1 MKNYFYVGIGIIV
14 FIIVALLSYG
24 IYLNQRGENR
34 ITERLENN
42 IIPLV
47 GSKVKIREI
56 SPVYSMNV
64 INLYSENL
72 TDVMASTNGRI
83 TQEFVEKN
91 SHVEAGS
98 PIIFVLDED
107 FFEKTQEAEINI
119 LEAEAQF
126 LRAKNVYK
134 RYSELKKENAIS
146 LDKFEEAEINYKSAE
161 SKLLYFKMQKEQL
174 AIRSN
179 RQTVTSPI
187 AGEVLTL
194 YKKVGAYV
202 TVGTSVALV
211 GDFRTLR
218 FTVPIDQ
225 KETRHI
231 SLGQEYIFSVDGNEA
246 LQKSYGGEYQG
257 GNMGG
262 DQVFTARI
270 IKITPNL
277 SEKASIRQVVWEVDN
292 SSGILEPGMY
302 SRVEMR
308 PNLKFSCLTIPLTA
322 LTDESRSMVAV
333 TDEEGRL
340 SIKQIETGESDK
352 EYIEVIAGLN
362 EGDIVIVSDTRGIKE
377 GTLVE
382 VSVED

>member
-1 MKNYFYVGIGIIV
+1 M
-14 FIIVALLSYG
+14 
-24 IYLNQRGENR
+24 
-34 ITERLENN
+34 ENN

-47 GSKVKIREI
+47 GAKVRMREI

-64 INLYSENL
+64 INLYSESL
-72 TDVMASTNGRI
+72 TDVMAATNGRI

-98 PIIFVLDED
+98 PILFVLDED
-107 FFEKTQEAEINI
+107 VFIKIQEAENNI
-119 LEAEAQF
+119 LEAEAKL
-126 LRAKNVYK
+126 LRAKNIYN

-146 LDKFEEAEINYKSAE
+146 LDRFEEAEINYKSAE
-161 SKLLYFKMQKEQL
+161 SKLAYFKMQKERL
-174 AIRSN
+174 VTRSN
-179 RQTVTSPI
+179 RQTVASPI

-202 TVGTSVALV
+202 TVGTPVALV

-218 FTVPIDQ
+218 FTVPLDER
-225 KETRHI
+225 ETRRI
-231 SLGQEYIFSVDGNEA
+231 SLGQESLFSVGGNEA
-246 LQKSYGGEYQG
+246 LQKSYGAEYQG
-257 GNMGG
+257 GNLGG

-308 PNLKFSCLTIPLTA
+308 PKIKFSCLTIPLAA
-322 LTDESRSMVAV
+322 LTDESRSTVAV

-340 SIKQIETGESDK
+340 YIRQIETGESDK
-352 EYIEVIAGLN
+352 TYIEVTAGLN
-362 EGDIVIVSDTRGIKE
+362 EGDIVIISDTRGLKE

-382 VSVED
+382 VSIEE